1 MDDLMG
7 KIGEVLSD
15 DESKKQLSELLQMLI
30 SDDTSD
36 NSDSVQS
43 DSDNSTENVSD
54 AGPDLSFI
62 FKLTGL
68 MSAFS
73 QSDKNSELLL
83 ALKPHLKEEKQKKV
97 DKAGK
102 NNLNSLQY
110 GILQR
115 KAECLKIYSEEGEI
129 WQ

>member
-54 AGPDLSFI
+54 AGQISALS
-62 FKLTGL
+62 
-68 MSAFS
+68 
-73 QSDKNSELLL
+73 
-83 ALKPHLKEEKQKKV
+83 
-97 DKAGK
+97 
-102 NNLNSLQY
+102 LN
-110 GILQR
+110 
-115 KAECLKIYSEEGEI
+115 
-129 WQ
+129 

>member
-54 AGPDLSFI
+54 AGPDLSSI
-62 FKLTGL
+62 FKLT
-68 MSAFS
+68 
-73 QSDKNSELLL
+73 
-83 ALKPHLKEEKQKKV
+83 
-97 DKAGK
+97 
-102 NNLNSLQY
+102 
-110 GILQR
+110 
-115 KAECLKIYSEEGEI
+115 
-129 WQ
+129 